1 MKKRRRSRLSVGTIV
16 MLVLTACVL
25 AATAAFLFLIAG
37 DGVYERAYAA
47 FNLLAETQKPTDA
60 PSPEPTIKPLDTP
73 AATVMP
79 TAEPT
84 AEPTPSPGLTTFTL
98 AAAGTVYAPKAIR
111 KSAQESGGHY
121 DFLSVLNGIGDTLS
135 AADLAIV
142 TLETTT
148 AGREK
153 GYGNYNT
160 TPEILDALRA
170 CGVVW
175 SRWRRNARWIG
186 DMTGWI

>member
-1 MKKRRRSRLSVGTIV
+1 
-16 MLVLTACVL
+16 
-25 AATAAFLFLIAG
+25 
-37 DGVYERAYAA
+37 
-47 FNLLAETQKPTDA
+47 
-60 PSPEPTIKPLDTP
+60 
-73 AATVMP
+73 MP

-111 KSAQESGGHY
+111 ESAQESGGHY

-160 TPEILDALRA
+160 TPEILDALAHAAWIWSALATERA
-170 CGVVW
+170 LDRGYDGLDLTLSELTSPFAGVCG
-175 SRWRRNARWIG
+175 RLPIQRKRKRDDDEYKRR
-186 DMTGWI
+186 TGRRTCVFLRLER